1 MEDRHFSVKGNM
13 RGSADFRR
21 HWFSL
26 TEVSRLQRPLMAGA
40 ILLAA
45 LSRPV
50 MAQSAQRDSVLA
62 VVQTFFA
69 AMEAQDTARLRS
81 ILDMDGHTVAVGSLS
96 DTSRARLRPLTEF
109 LAQLPR
115 SPDRWRERIWDPQ
128 VLIHGA
134 LAVVWAPYDFYHGS
148 KFSHCGVDSFTLTRR
163 QDGWRIIDVAFT
175 IEPTGCAPSPLGPRP
190 D

>member
-1 MEDRHFSVKGNM
+1 M
-13 RGSADFRR
+13 R
-21 HWFSL
+21 HWFNP
-26 TEVSRLQRPLMAGA
+26 TDVSPLKRPLMAGA
-40 ILLAA
+40 ILLVA
-45 LSRPV
+45 LSHPV
-50 MAQSAQRDSVLA
+50 MAQSSPQRDSVLA

-81 ILDMDGHTVAVGSLS
+81 ILDVDGHTVAVGGLS
-96 DTSRARLRPLTEF
+96 DTTKARLGPFTEF

-115 SPDRWRERIWDPQ
+115 SPNRWRERIWDPQ
-128 VLIHGA
+128 VLLHGA
-134 LAVVWAPYDFYHGS
+134 LAVVWAPYDFYHGP

-163 QDGWRIIDVAFT
+163 QNGWRIIDVAFT